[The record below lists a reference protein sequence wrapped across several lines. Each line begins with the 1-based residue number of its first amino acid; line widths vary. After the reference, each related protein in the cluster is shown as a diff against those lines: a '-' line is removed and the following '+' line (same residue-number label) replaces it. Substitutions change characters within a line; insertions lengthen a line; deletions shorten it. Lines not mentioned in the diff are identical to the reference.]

1 MTGSDDDDIVLFGEG
16 HGYFYFTEE
25 DKRGLKRLERV

>member
-16 HGYFYFTEE
+16 HRYYFILL
-25 DKRGLKRLERV
+25 DRKSAAA